1 MRNPFILR
9 MLSPAAM
16 LLGISL
22 AVAGSGCADAK
33 VESSEVSVLEFIPDA
48 QRAGIAAGTSRYDAT
63 AAIHAARDKVQGT
76 GKTLLLP
83 PGNYYVGEVKFSGMV
98 LPTMNKLEY
107 IVELKRVI
115 RRKFTLGTGDGWLKA
130 DGETIY
136 RASDL
141 KVGLFK
147 GDTQPAVG

>member
-1 MRNPFILR
+1 

-22 AVAGSGCADAK
+22 AVAGSGCSDAK
-33 VESSEVSVLEFIPDA
+33 VESSEVSVLEFIPDT

-83 PGNYYVGEVKFSGMV
+83 PGNYYVGEVKFSRSNYQIRTDGV
-98 LPTMNKLEY
+98 TRSE
-107 IVELKRVI
+107 ELRVG
-115 RRKFTLGTGDGWLKA
+115 KACGSTGGS
-130 DGETIY
+130 GRTPEH
-136 RASDL
+136 
-141 KVGLFK
+141 
-147 GDTQPAVG
+147 